1 MTVAAGTT
9 LIFLI
14 VPAVLG
20 TIASIAG
27 CKIRRMIR
35 AQTENEEG
43 E

>member
-20 TIASIAG
+20 ALASIASRR
-27 CKIRRMIR
+27 IRRMIQ
-35 AQTENEEG
+35 AQTKNKE
-43 E
+43 